1 MIYGSTILS
10 QVTASPDPKADIEK
24 QLTLFQQAMNKM
36 VSTGKQWIDE
46 HAISVILAVVLA
58 FVVYFV
64 GSKLIKWTLRFTKRA
79 LDRSS
84 VEEGAVGFI
93 CTLIKYTSYT
103 VLIMI
108 VAGILGIDTTSFV
121 ALLGSA
127 GLTVGLALKGTMSNF
142 AGGLL
147 ILFTKPFKVG
157 DYILAAGNEGRVIKI
172 DLFYTHMVTA
182 DNQSIV
188 LPNGDLS
195 NMQLTNATNEE
206 KRRLDIFVPVAYSSD
221 MDQVRSVI
229 LKACEQNEY
238 VLKEEPMEVHLFEFG
253 DSALNISVRVW
264 TETDNYWPLKWSL
277 QEEIKKVLD
286 EAGIEIPFNQI
297 EVKMK

>member
-286 EAGIEIPFNQI
+286 EAGIEIPFNQL

>member
-1 MIYGSTILS
+1 MSYGSTILS

-46 HAISVILAVVLA
+46 HAITVILAVVLA
-58 FVVYFV
+58 IIVYFV
-64 GSKLIKWTLRFTKRA
+64 GRKLIKWTLRFTKRA

-84 VEEGAVGFI
+84 VEEGAAGFI

>member
-10 QVTASPDPKADIEK
+10 QVTASPDPKADIEE